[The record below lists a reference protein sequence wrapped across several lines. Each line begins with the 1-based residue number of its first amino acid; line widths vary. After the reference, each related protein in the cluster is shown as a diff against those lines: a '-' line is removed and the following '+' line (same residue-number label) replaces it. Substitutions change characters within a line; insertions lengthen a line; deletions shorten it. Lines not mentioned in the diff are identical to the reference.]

1 MGKKHKRS
9 SQPSTGKT
17 NQGSN
22 QSSQSSGG
30 VSAQSSQAKSI
41 SSQPLQTTPSPAPTS
56 KQVVKPEQMS
66 LDAYQHIQ
74 LCLNG
79 KSHLEKE
86 DVTAILRLSQHLRI
100 FGLLSAVGYLNQAKA
115 GKVQDRTKPMWMPLL
130 WRLVYE
136 HEPSGSEHDLMTKVE
151 RMARENAPLYMATWR
166 KALILSNHW
175 NFWARAHQ
183 REDKLNE
190 QENAVHGSEAN

>member
-9 SQPSTGKT
+9 SQPPKDKT
-17 NQGSN
+17 NQTLN
-22 QSSQSSGG
+22 QAAQSTGG
-30 VSAQSSQAKSI
+30 ASVQSSQAKSI
-41 SSQPLQTTPSPAPTS
+41 SNQPLQTTPLPAP
-56 KQVVKPEQMS
+56 KQFVRPEQMS
-66 LDAYQHIQ
+66 LEAYQHIQ
-74 LCLNG
+74 LCLTG
-79 KSHLEKE
+79 KSHLDKD
-86 DVTAILRLSQHLRI
+86 DVTAILRLSQHLRV

-136 HEPSGSEHDLMTKVE
+136 HEPVGLERDLMTAVKQ
-151 RMARENAPLYMATWR
+151 MAEDKAPLYMATWR

-183 REDKLNE
+183 KEDKQNE
-190 QENAVHGSEAN
+190 QENAAHGSETH